1 MKPVHFYQ
9 QSARRGVALVIVL
22 SFVVLLTVVVVAFFS
37 RAMSDRQVSNSSANQ
52 SRADLLARS
61 ALDVVLGDLKEEIR
75 TGSTTSAA
83 LPAIYTPTPSANILP
98 QRSPTAGAALPNLV
112 RTSIRGDLI
121 AAPAVAS
128 RASAASSTAD
138 PSLNGRSVSLARWNS
153 HYLLPRHDTSA
164 TIDSTPISPLNTPP
178 EAAGFT
184 PPDWVYVTSNGP
196 AVQTTPDPA
205 TVGRYAFAIYD
216 EGGLLDINVA
226 GYPSNTTAA
235 QTGPKGSVAF
245 ADLSQL
251 PYPIPKT
258 PAGASQ
264 IDTIVGWRNYAT
276 AQPGGTLAGNYAFDA
291 AAATRYFNYVL
302 GNTTGFL
309 SVSPQPFPSPV
320 IAASRTDQRFDSRQ
334 SLLKFRRLTGFS
346 QNALQYL
353 GTFNREMNAPSWSPS
368 ADIGTY
374 QYKTNADS
382 DSSINRNLANVRV
395 KMPFIRPDGSQAN
408 VGDVLLKKRFP
419 LSRLALITL
428 TATDTGNGDIY
439 KFFGLTRASATA
451 NWTYNHGA
459 ANRILTLADV
469 SQAGREPD
477 MFELLQAAIL
487 NGSLGKT
494 GGNTLAQTDAPDSNT
509 YYQLIRI
516 GANIIDQYDSDSIP
530 TTISFDGND
539 FYGIENLPYL
549 NQIFVL
555 IAKNT
560 VKTPKPIDN
569 FQLYPYLAFQLWNPH
584 DAGLSGS
591 ASATPLAIRIR
602 PLAGGTM
609 YVRGGQDP
617 SSPPPDAAEFPP
629 FDGTTSI
636 AIPASD
642 FSNYA
647 QPNIPATDFVGP
659 IFDVSALSLRPPAK
673 PMYDQSFAWL
683 WFEIPSS
690 TVIALEYKDAA
701 GWHPYSTFAGLATLP
716 VTGLLNDPGAT
727 AGNGSIP
734 YPILYSFAADQACKA
749 PVTPPARAIMSNPT
763 WYNSMIKSDPRTSRF
778 GASFSALIKPAG
790 QPSPPAGYL
799 LDGKQNTAVRPTS
812 AASVNGGNGYWAANG
827 RPNWCSAAV
836 FYPGLLA
843 QNTTSGQ
850 QYADR
855 DTTVRSGDGAVNL
868 AGPVNPLYDPA
879 QSPSNE
885 DKASRPVIL
894 NRPFRSVGE
903 LAYVFRDQ
911 PWKTLDFSSAKSAD
925 AGLLDIFSVD
935 ESDMTAARVSL
946 NTRQTS
952 ALTAII
958 SGTSTTE
965 AAVPAPIANAAAV
978 SGAVAAVTQTTPLLN
993 RSELI
998 SKVMSTAA
1006 MTTAIGNTVEQKVKS
1021 QREAA
1026 VRALSETTQTRT
1038 WNLMIDVIAQ
1048 SGRFTPNA
1056 GSLSQFVVE
1065 GEKRYWL
1072 HVAIDRFTG
1081 EVIDQQLE
1089 PVYE

>member
-1 MKPVHFYQ
+1 
-9 QSARRGVALVIVL
+9 LVIVL
-22 SFVVLLTVVVVAFFS
+22 SFIVLLTVVIVAFFS

-52 SRADLLARS
+52 TRADLLARS
-61 ALDVVLGDLKEEIR
+61 ALDVVVGDLKEEIR
-75 TGSTTSAA
+75 GGSTVSAA
-83 LPAIYTPTPSANILP
+83 LPAIYTPNPPANILP
-98 QRSPTAGAALPNLV
+98 RRASGAGAALPNLV
-112 RTSIRGDLI
+112 RTSIRADSI
-121 AAPAVAS
+121 AAPSVAS
-128 RASAASSTAD
+128 LASASNSTSD

-153 HYLLPRHDTSA
+153 HYLLPRRDTSA

-178 EAAGFT
+178 EANGFV
-184 PPDWVYVTSNGP
+184 PPDWVYVTSSGP
-196 AVQTTPDPA
+196 AVLTAPDPA
-205 TVGRYAFAIYD
+205 ASGRYAFAIYD

-226 GYPSNTTAA
+226 GYPSNTTAV
-235 QTGPKGSVAF
+235 QTGPKGSLAF

-251 PYPIPKT
+251 TYPIPKT

-264 IDTIVGWRNYAT
+264 MDAIVGWRNYAT
-276 AQPGGTLAGNYAFDA
+276 AQPGGSLPNNFSPFDA
-291 AAATRYFNYVL
+291 AAASRYVNYVL
-302 GNTTGFL
+302 GNKTGFL
-309 SVSPQPFPSPV
+309 FVNPQPFPSP
-320 IAASRTDQRFDSRQ
+320 ATSSSRTDQRFSSRQ
-334 SLLKFRRLTGFS
+334 SLLKFRRTLNFS

-353 GTFNREMNAPSWSPS
+353 GTFNRELNAPSWSPS

-395 KMPFIRPDGSQAN
+395 KTAFTRPDGSQAN
-408 VGDVLLKKRFP
+408 VGERLLKKRFP
-419 LSRLALITL
+419 LSRLALVTQ
-428 TATDTGNGDIY
+428 TATDSGSGDIS
-439 KFFGLTRASATA
+439 KFFGLTRAGVTA

-459 ANRILTLADV
+459 ANRILTLAEV

-477 MFELLQAAIL
+477 MFELLQASIL
-487 NGSLGKT
+487 DGSLGKT

-509 YYQLIRI
+509 YYQLMRI
-516 GANIIDQYDSDSIP
+516 GANILDQYDSDSIP
-530 TTISFDGND
+530 TTISFDSND

-569 FQLYPYLAFQLWNPH
+569 FQLYPYIAFQLWNPH
-584 DAGLSGS
+584 DTILSGP
-591 ASATPLAIRIR
+591 ATATPQAIRIR
-602 PLAGGTM
+602 PLPGGTM

-617 SSPPPDAAEFPP
+617 FPVPDTAKVV
-629 FDGTTSI
+629 FDGTASI
-636 AIPASD
+636 SVPASD

-647 QPNIPATDFVGP
+647 QPAISATDFVGP
-659 IFDVSALSLRPPAK
+659 IFDVSALSVRAPAK
-673 PMYDQSFAWL
+673 PLYDQSFAWL
-683 WFEIPSS
+683 WFEISSS
-690 TVIALEYKDAA
+690 TVFALEYQDAA

-716 VTGLLNDPGAT
+716 VTGLLNDPGAA

-734 YPILYSFAADQACKA
+734 YPLLYAFGADQACKA
-749 PVTPPARAIMSNPT
+749 PVTPPARAITTAST

-778 GASFSALIKPAG
+778 GASFSAQIKPAG
-790 QPSPPAGYL
+790 QPSPPTGYT
-799 LDGKQNTAVRPTS
+799 LDGKQSAAARPTS
-812 AASVNGGNGYWAANG
+812 AAAVNGGNGYWAANG
-827 RPNWCSAAV
+827 RPNWCSATV
-836 FYPGLLA
+836 FHPGLLA
-843 QNTTSGQ
+843 QNTASGQ

-855 DTTVRSGDGAVNL
+855 DGTFRSGDGAVNT

-885 DKASRPVIL
+885 DRASRPVIL

-911 PWKTLDFSSAKSAD
+911 PWKSLDFSSAKSAD
-925 AGLLDIFSVD
+925 AGLLDVFSVD

-952 ALTAII
+952 VLAAIINGAFKTDVATAVASSTEIANGLAAYLTANPLANRADLAKAI
-958 SGTSTTE
+958 SSLS
-965 AAVPAPIANAAAV
+965 ISN
-978 SGAVAAVTQTTPLLN
+978 SG
-993 RSELI
+993 E
-998 SKVMSTAA
+998 SKVKT
-1006 MTTAIGNTVEQKVKS
+1006 

-1026 VRALSETTQTRT
+1026 ARALSETTQTRT
-1038 WNLMIDVIAQ
+1038 WNVMIDVIAQ
-1048 SGRFTPNA
+1048 PGRFTPNA